1 MATGKKPLPSLLMVG
16 TVHRD
21 PLGKAKLLRL
31 LRWEQPSVVS
41 VEMSPYGRIF
51 RSQQAAVFRSALREN
66 LRNIHQEEGL
76 AWRRIL
82 SHSAIQGIFLLL
94 KEPYEW
100 RAARAY
106 GEETRCK
113 VQDIDLSGYSEEKLS
128 HLSELVSRENLHTLL
143 SLPFPGLNEQVRNHY
158 GRARFLFSH
167 PPPVWLE
174 NWELRER
181 ESIMAEKIR
190 GLALQEAGGK
200 TVHIGGWEHL
210 LECSGQPSLY
220 KLLQDL
226 NPRRVLLADE
236 KY

>member
-76 AWRRIL
+76 PWRRIL

-106 GEETRCK
+106 GEETKCK
-113 VQDIDLSGYSEEKLS
+113 VQDIDMSEYSEEKLS
-128 HLSELVSRENLHTLL
+128 HLSELVSRENLRTLL
-143 SLPFPGLNEQVRNHY
+143 SLSCPDLKEQVKNHY

-167 PPPVWLE
+167 PPSAWLE
-174 NWELRER
+174 NREMRER
-181 ESIMAEKIR
+181 EFIMAEKIR
-190 GLALQEAGGK
+190 GLLLQGEEGK
-200 TVHIGGWEHL
+200 FVHIGGWEHL
-210 LECSGQPSLY
+210 LEYSDPPSLY
-220 KLLQDL
+220 NLLRDL
-226 NPRRVLLADE
+226 HPRRVLLADGE
-236 KY
+236 N